1 LPGIVLAADQDDG
14 GVRAEPPDL
23 VNPHVPKKE
32 KKLLLNIVIFNVH
45 TLNFLLTYH
54 AFPT

>member
-23 VNPHVPKKE
+23 VNPHVPKKI
-32 KKLLLNIVIFNVH
+32 NISYLSLF
-45 TLNFLLTYH
+45 LTY
-54 AFPT
+54 TR